1 MPSLVTANGSGR
13 AQRIRQR
20 LGGNGDDQLRR
31 DGVHAIAAQRV
42 ASERDQGIGAI
53 ESSLSL
59 TLRNS
64 AHRWSIERHRDGGA
78 IACCC
83 GLRAAGC
90 LGPRMLARASASDGL
105 ERCPDHRRFFK
116 IKDAIDLHHSVAE
129 IETTKIATIAVVA
142 LVGFLRGANDGRVLA
157 TDALELRAGRV
168 LRVGQEQCLVRRGRD
183 TRDRADLHVRDGAK
197 SERVIDQRQL
207 GEPAS
212 DAKVLARGA
221 DVPADSPREP
231 IGARASALLVPTVR
245 GVELAQVG
253 EQRVGGGVEVG
264 GVRCD
269 ALAQIIEI
277 DGHDH

>member
-1 MPSLVTANGSGR
+1 M
-13 AQRIRQR
+13 
-20 LGGNGDDQLRR
+20 
-31 DGVHAIAAQRV
+31 
-42 ASERDQGIGAI
+42 E
-53 ESSLSL
+53 
-59 TLRNS
+59 
-64 AHRWSIERHRDGGA
+64 
-78 IACCC
+78 
-83 GLRAAGC
+83 
-90 LGPRMLARASASDGL
+90 
-105 ERCPDHRRFFK
+105 
-116 IKDAIDLHHSVAE
+116 DAIDLHHAVVE
-129 IETTKIATIAVVA
+129 IEAAKVSTVAVVA

-183 TRDRADLHVRDGAK
+183 TRDRADLHVRDGATPK
-197 SERVIDQRQL
+197 SVIDQRQL